1 MRKILSAVLV
11 FAELTSISNSAQL
24 SDSDLKNLLGGIRQN
39 RSTQADFQE
48 ERVIQLMKKPIVSS
62 GKVWFQPPSKFRR
75 EVKGNSPSLTVCDG
89 RQLWIYY
96 PNFKSAERYPLG
108 KRSPIDAT
116 IAAINSALN
125 LEDIE
130 NTFNIAATRTDAPE
144 TRYELELTPR
154 TTSMKRVFQKLDLRI
169 NNKLRVERT
178 DMLLPNGDRIVTTY
192 SNQTRG
198 PVAAS
203 IFEFTPP
210 AGTEISTPLGQ

>member
-1 MRKILSAVLV
+1 MPTRVSAVILFV
-11 FAELTSISNSAQL
+11 TVACFAEGAPL
-24 SDSDLKNLLGGIRQN
+24 SEADLKNLLAGIRAN

-48 ERVIQLMKKPIVSS
+48 ERAIRLMKKPIVSS
-62 GKVWFQPPSKFRR
+62 GRISFQPPNKFRR
-75 EVKGNSPSLTVCDG
+75 EVKGNSPSLTVSDG

-108 KRSPIDAT
+108 KGSPLDST
-116 IAAINSALN
+116 VAAINSALN
-125 LEDIE
+125 LENIE
-130 NTFNIAATRTDAPE
+130 NTFNIAATRTEAPE
-144 TRYELELTPR
+144 ARYELELTPR
-154 TTSMKRVFQKLDLRI
+154 TTSMKRVFQKLNLRI
-169 NNKLRVERT
+169 NDKLRVERT